1 MAMIKEDTWSDSI
14 WGTPRD
20 EHVERAG
27 TSHTAV
33 PLCFYFGAQDV
44 WVWNESRDGLIA
56 LRGRLQ
62 DNATELWKPLM
73 IIDDKNIPH
82 GFIVDHNKIVAEKAF
97 ELINQLFRESR
108 R

>member
-1 MAMIKEDTWSDSI
+1 
-14 WGTPRD
+14 
-20 EHVERAG
+20 
-27 TSHTAV
+27 
-33 PLCFYFGAQDV
+33 
-44 WVWNESRDGLIA
+44 
-56 LRGRLQ
+56 
-62 DNATELWKPLM
+62 M